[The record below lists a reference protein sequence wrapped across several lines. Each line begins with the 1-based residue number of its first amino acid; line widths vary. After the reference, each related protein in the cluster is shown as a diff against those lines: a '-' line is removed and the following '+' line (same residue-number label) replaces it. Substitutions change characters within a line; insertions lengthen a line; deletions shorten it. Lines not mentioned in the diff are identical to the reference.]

1 VVCPTRELAIQVWLW
16 LPGEILLQE
25 IIQFSVWVYVKS
37 EDSERILGSAASL
50 ARGPTFLSV
59 PFSSNSPYVKNS
71 IWSWGFL
78 QWKFRWGTS
87 PPVTIQKKDTRLMC
101 QLRYSGR
108 TGLLTLKS
116 ILTITLF
123 GGKGGC
129 LLLLYS
135 EILSSQ
141 ISLSWKI

>member
-1 VVCPTRELAIQVWLW
+1 MVLGFFAMKIQVGN
-16 LPGEILLQE
+16 LPPL
-25 IIQFSVWVYVKS
+25 
-37 EDSERILGSAASL
+37 
-50 ARGPTFLSV
+50 
-59 PFSSNSPYVKNS
+59 
-71 IWSWGFL
+71 
-78 QWKFRWGTS
+78 
-87 PPVTIQKKDTRLMC
+87 VTIQKKDTRLMC

-141 ISLSWKI
+141 IALSWKI